1 MSEPTRPEEKE
12 IPVTPGQIS
21 VPEQTQEVVEAP
33 AARVEQVS
41 STEVESTSE
50 AAPDIA
56 VEQVEQSKES
66 VDLLP
71 ATDEPIA
78 TPAPAPLLVEKDR
91 LEKEVEAI
99 LEEDLMDLYL
109 KLPADQQAAFKA
121 KGEETLGTI
130 RQLLNT
136 SKVNA
141 KKIFSLIKEWL
152 KMVPGVNK
160 FFLTQE
166 AKIKTDKILIVNNEE
181 NKRAQDEL

>member
-91 LEKEVEAI
+91 L
-99 LEEDLMDLYL
+99 
-109 KLPADQQAAFKA
+109 
-121 KGEETLGTI
+121 
-130 RQLLNT
+130 
-136 SKVNA
+136 
-141 KKIFSLIKEWL
+141 
-152 KMVPGVNK
+152 
-160 FFLTQE
+160 
-166 AKIKTDKILIVNNEE
+166 
-181 NKRAQDEL
+181 